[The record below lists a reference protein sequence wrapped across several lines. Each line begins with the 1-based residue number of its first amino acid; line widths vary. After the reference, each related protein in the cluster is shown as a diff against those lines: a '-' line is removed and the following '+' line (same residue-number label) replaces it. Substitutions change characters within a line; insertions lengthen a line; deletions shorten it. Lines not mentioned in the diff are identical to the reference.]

1 MEVDNLLIHVNYGLT
16 SGKTIHNCAI
26 LCRDGKIF
34 SVGGASAF
42 KDSHHKFRIDLPDCY
57 AVPGFID
64 PHIYG
69 FKGHSIMATDPIEA
83 VQEIA
88 LLLPRHGVTTFMPTL
103 RATTPAKEL
112 EILNKLKSL
121 DNIKGARTAGV
132 HMVGPFISSAKRGAN
147 PLEGIRPFDEGE
159 LKEII
164 QTAGKS
170 LKIMT
175 FAPEIQGA
183 TRLVEIL
190 RENDIIPSMGHSVA
204 TAEHVLKAIDA
215 GAQRCTHLYNCMN
228 PLHQRQIGLASTAL
242 IDDRITVELIFD
254 GYHIHPQMI
263 DLACRAKSKDQLI
276 AVSAGT
282 IGTGLSDGIYDF
294 GEKKISIENQH
305 YLLDDGTI
313 AGSMI
318 TQEQAWKNVIDFT
331 HFKPH
336 NAISCF
342 TANPAQNMKLN
353 DRGYLQPGMNADI
366 VVLNKDHEVEFT
378 LVDGKIAYIKNPEII
393 KTYEDATVES

>member
-26 LCRDGKIF
+26 LCRNGKIF

-42 KDSHHKFRIDLPDCY
+42 KDSIHKFRIDLPDCY

-69 FKGHSIMATDPIEA
+69 FKGHSIMEGDPVEA
-83 VQEIA
+83 VKEIA

-103 RATTPAKEL
+103 RATTIDKEL
-112 EILNKLKSL
+112 KILDALKDFTST
-121 DNIKGARTAGV
+121 NGAGTAGI

-147 PLEGIRPFDEGE
+147 PIEGIRPFDEGE

-164 QTAGKS
+164 QAAGKS
-170 LKIMT
+170 IKIMT

-183 TRLVEIL
+183 GRLIEIL
-190 RENDIIPSMGHSVA
+190 LENGITPSMGHSVA

-215 GAQRCTHLYNCMN
+215 GAERCTHLYNCMN

-242 IDDRITVELIFD
+242 VDDRITVELIFD

-263 DLACRAKSKDQLI
+263 DLACRAKSKHQLV

-282 IGTGLSDGIYDF
+282 MGTGLADGQYNI
-294 GEKKISIENQH
+294 GERQISIENQH
-305 YLLDDGTI
+305 HLLEDGTI
-313 AGSMI
+313 AGSML
-318 TQEQAWKNVIDFT
+318 TQEEAWKNVLDFT

-342 TANPAQNMKLN
+342 TSNPAQNMNLN

-366 VVLNKDHEVEFT
+366 VVLNKDHEVQFT
-378 LVDGKIAYIKNPEII
+378 LVNGKIAYIRNPEII
-393 KTYEDATVES
+393 KTYEQAELES